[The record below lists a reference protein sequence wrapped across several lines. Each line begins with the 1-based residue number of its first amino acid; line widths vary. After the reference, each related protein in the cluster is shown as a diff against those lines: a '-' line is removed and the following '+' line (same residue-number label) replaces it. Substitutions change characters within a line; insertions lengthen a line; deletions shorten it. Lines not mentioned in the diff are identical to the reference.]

1 MTLHFRAS
9 EICILKSTT
18 NNKAR
23 YKTIK
28 QIHKF
33 TS

>member
-1 MTLHFRAS
+1 MTLYFRAS
-9 EICILKSTT
+9 EICILKST